1 MAEKHLYLVRHAEAV
16 VKESRQ
22 DDHSRELT
30 PAGVKDALHLGAWL
44 KEQKHAI
51 DLLVSSSALRAEQTT
66 TLIAET
72 LNLDRIQLED
82 LLYEA
87 PVRHLLEYVNNLD
100 DGYSNVLLTG
110 HNPGLTY
117 FAEYL
122 TKADIGDMVPGR
134 MVIVR
139 FDVASWK
146 EVGEGMGSV
155 VGF

>member
-1 MAEKHLYLVRHAEAV
+1 MAKHLYLVRHAEAV

-30 PAGVKDALHLGAWL
+30 PKGVRDALHLGARL
-44 KEQKHAI
+44 KEQNHTL

-72 LNLDRIQLED
+72 LNLDRILLED

-87 PVRHLLEYVNNLD
+87 PVRLLLEYVNNLED
-100 DGYSNVLLTG
+100 SCHNVMLTG
-110 HNPGLTY
+110 HNPGITY

-134 MVIVR
+134 MVIVQ
-139 FDVASWK
+139 FSVASWK
-146 EVGEGMGSV
+146 EVGGGMGMV
-155 VGF
+155 VGS